1 MAANAS
7 EQTKLQITCH
17 CKAVRVTFPPL
28 REPANECLCSIRRR
42 YGALWAYFKPDEV
55 TVEGETEAYSWG
67 KKTLA
72 YNRCKTCGCMTHYSV
87 VKPEETEA
95 RVVVNCRMMER
106 EEYDRLESEQSDG
119 D

>member
-1 MAANAS
+1 
-7 EQTKLQITCH
+7 
-17 CKAVRVTFPPL
+17 
-28 REPANECLCSIRRR
+28 
-42 YGALWAYFKPDEV
+42 
-55 TVEGETEAYSWG
+55 
-67 KKTLA
+67 
-72 YNRCKTCGCMTHYSV
+72 MTHYSV